1 MEVQEDY
8 KAVGI
13 DYEAGLRRF
22 VGNVALYE
30 KYLYRFPQEQEYFK
44 MCQAMQEKDYT
55 EAFKQAH
62 ALKGVTATLG
72 LTELYRE
79 VSELVE
85 ALRAGDTE
93 LAWDRL
99 EPVRKSWKQV
109 ADMLEK
115 QRVYAKQP

>member
-1 MEVQEDY
+1 MEGQKAY
-8 KAVGI
+8 KAAGI

-30 KYLYRFPQEQEYFK
+30 KYLYRFPQEQEYFH
-44 MCQAMQEKDYT
+44 MCQAMQEEDYT

-72 LTELYRE
+72 LTGLYHV

-85 ALRAGDTE
+85 ALRAGDRE
-93 LAWDRL
+93 LARDRL

-109 ADMLEK
+109 ADILEE
-115 QRVYAKQP
+115 QRVYAK